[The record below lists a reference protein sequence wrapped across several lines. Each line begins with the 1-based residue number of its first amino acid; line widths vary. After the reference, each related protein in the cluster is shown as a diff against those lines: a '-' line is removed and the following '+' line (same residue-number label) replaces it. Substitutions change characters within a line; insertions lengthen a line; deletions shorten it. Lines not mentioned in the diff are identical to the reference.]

1 MALTQLGH
9 AELAA
14 GRIEAARILF
24 TEGAEVFQAIGN
36 PLYLAW
42 CLEGLAGIAVADQR
56 WELAAQ
62 LDAARDNVLARIGAQ
77 LRPMHPAGYRQ
88 TLSAVD
94 NALGATGIAA
104 ARKIAQDI
112 PSRDLIAAVR
122 PTRGTHPRAPGSA

>member
-14 GRIEAARILF
+14 GQIEAARTLF
-24 TEGAEVFQAIGN
+24 TEGAEVFQAIDN

-42 CLEGLAGIAVADQR
+42 CLEGLGGIAVADQR

-62 LDAARDNVLARIGAQ
+62 LDAARDNLLTRIGAQ

-122 PTRGTHPRAPGSA
+122 ATRGTHPHAPGSA

>member
-1 MALTQLGH
+1 LTQLGH

-36 PLYLAW
+36 PLYLTW

-62 LDAARDNVLARIGAQ
+62 EPELADAVAEIHDQVSDL
-77 LRPMHPAGYRQ
+77 
-88 TLSAVD
+88 
-94 NALGATGIAA
+94 LG
-104 ARKIAQDI
+104 
-112 PSRDLIAAVR
+112 
-122 PTRGTHPRAPGSA
+122 HPRPGSGVR